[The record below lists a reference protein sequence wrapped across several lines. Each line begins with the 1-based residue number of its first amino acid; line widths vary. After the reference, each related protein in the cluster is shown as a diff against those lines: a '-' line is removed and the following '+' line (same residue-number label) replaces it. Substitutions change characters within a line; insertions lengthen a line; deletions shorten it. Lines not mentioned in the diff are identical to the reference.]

1 MGIIQIGWQNYGDT
15 ATLSAGS
22 WASTLPLTNMQRRP
36 LSRVARS
43 SDATEASTQFRV
55 NLGSS
60 TPIVAKVA
68 LWQHNVS
75 QVGEIRITAGTTAGA
90 SDVHDSGW
98 LSVWPQLAPEDLEW
112 EDPNWWFGTLSDSD
126 VEGYPIRFLYDCGD
140 NIQAQYW
147 TVEIS
152 DEANGDGYVEIG
164 RLWMGPFWSPGINYD
179 VGASL
184 GWEARATEEEAL
196 GGVLYFD
203 DKPSVRVFSFTL
215 GSVTDTEAFGNL
227 LELQRIARN
236 SREVVV
242 IPDPDDTLR
251 SFKRDILG
259 RLRKSD
265 ALTQATVDDYQTAGF
280 EVEELL

>member
-1 MGIIQIGWQNYGDT
+1 MGIIQIGWVNYGDT

-43 SDATEASTQFRV
+43 SDATEASTKFRV

-60 TPIVAKVA
+60 TPIVRKVG
-68 LWQHNVS
+68 LWGHNIT
-75 QVGEIRITAGTTAGA
+75 QTGNIRITAGTTAGA

-98 LSVWPQLAPEDLEW
+98 LSVWPALAPEDLEW

-152 DEANGDGYVEIG
+152 DTSNTDGYVEIG
-164 RLWMGPFWSPGINYD
+164 RLWMGPFWSPGINYST
-179 VGASL
+179 GASL
-184 GWEARATEEEAL
+184 GWRW
-196 GGVLYFD
+196 
-203 DKPSVRVFSFTL
+203 R
-215 GSVTDTEAFGNL
+215 
-227 LELQRIARN
+227 
-236 SREVVV
+236 
-242 IPDPDDTLR
+242 
-251 SFKRDILG
+251 
-259 RLRKSD
+259 
-265 ALTQATVDDYQTAGF
+265 
-280 EVEELL
+280 